1 MTIQDA
7 IVMIDNLKPNA
18 YTEADKIG
26 WLDRLDRTVMEEVIM
41 THEGYEEYDD
51 FDGYDADTDRTTVLL
66 AGPPHDEIYLRYLE
80 AQIDYADGELERY
93 QNSFTMF
100 NSAYRDFQN
109 AYNRAHKPR
118 GNELNFF

>member
-7 IVMIDNLKPNA
+7 IVLIDSFKENA
-18 YTEADKIG
+18 YSEADKIA

-80 AQIDYADGELERY
+80 AQIDYADGEMERY